1 MFKLCKKSLLDV
13 CFECGMPRSVRPAAS
28 RRGSTLAVARDGRE
42 FAGDPLDAYTDAV
55 VSANAVKWKTS
66 GLSSSAPERPPRR
79 VQPTESV
86 FESCDDPD
94 RLIAYLRRCLDGHC
108 VARGS
113 VLARFMRTMARRGRV
128 DGLALIEALD
138 ARHGGGHRRIEES
151 AMRMSFAEAYWTN
164 GDLSRMFETLE
175 TFYPAESAKVNRA
188 LLEPIIGTV
197 VRSRG
202 VAAVV
207 MASRF
212 AGAVAAAHGD
222 RHPMCVLWKH
232 LFVSELYDD
241 NAEAERLMRRD
252 GRLIEH
258 VQYFVPAITND
269 ALKKH
274 RTDRVQRLMTVLL
287 KHDRMKSYQ
296 WILRTLFD
304 YHRECPC

>member
-13 CFECGMPRSVRPAAS
+13 CFECGTPRSIRPAAAS
-28 RRGSTLAVARDGRE
+28 RESTLAVARDGRGGHK
-42 FAGDPLDAYTDAV
+42 FAGDPLDAYIDAV
-55 VSANAVKWKTS
+55 VSVNAVKWKTG
-66 GLSSSAPERPPRR
+66 GLSSAPKKPPGR

-108 VARGS
+108 TAGGT

-128 DGLALIEALD
+128 DGLALIEELD
-138 ARHGGGHRRIEES
+138 ARYGGHRRIDGS
-151 AMRMSFAEAYWTN
+151 AMRMSLAEAYWTN
-164 GDLSRMFETLE
+164 GDLSRVFETLE
-175 TFYPAESAKVNRA
+175 TFYPADSVKVHHV
-188 LLEPIIGTV
+188 LEPIIGTV

-202 VAAVV
+202 VASVV
-207 MASRF
+207 MASKF
-212 AGAVAAAHGD
+212 ASSVAAAHD
-222 RHPMCVLWKH
+222 DHHPMCVLWKH
-232 LFVSELYDD
+232 LFLSELYDD
-241 NAEAERLMRRD
+241 NAEAEKLMRGN

-274 RTDRVQRLMTVLL
+274 RTDCVQRLMTVLL

-296 WILRTLFD
+296 WILRTLFE
-304 YHRECPC
+304 YHRECLC